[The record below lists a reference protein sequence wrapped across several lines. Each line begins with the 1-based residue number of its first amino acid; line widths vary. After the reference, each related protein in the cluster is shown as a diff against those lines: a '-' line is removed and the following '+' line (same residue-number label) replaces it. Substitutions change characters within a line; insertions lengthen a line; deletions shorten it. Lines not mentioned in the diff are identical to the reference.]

1 MIKMNDVKRLSVPMN
16 ITLDKLAD
24 EFDAFAEQGIGDYQ
38 LVQTLRTADGGHL
51 VLTFEKVR

>member
-1 MIKMNDVKRLSVPMN
+1 MIEVNDVKRIRVPMGL
-16 ITLDKLAD
+16 TLDKLAD